1 MIAVWIGGALL
12 LGLAASRV
20 GLPPLVGFLVSG
32 FVFGS
37 IGMESS
43 PLLED
48 LAHAGVL
55 LLLFAVGLKLRVKT
69 LMRFEVWGTAVAH
82 LVLVGAIGAV
92 FISAA
97 ASLSWQLSV
106 VLAIALGFSSTVLA
120 AKVLEGNR
128 ELRAVHGRVAIG
140 ILIVQD
146 IVAVALLAAISVD
159 SPSPW
164 ALLLLLLP
172 FARPLIAWLLGVC
185 GHGELL
191 VLFGALLAI
200 GGGEL
205 FQSFGLSPELGALL
219 LGTMLADHK
228 RAQELA
234 NVLWGLKELFL
245 VGFFLNIGFSA
256 PPTWEALRDAIWLV
270 LFLPFQGIIF
280 FLLLIGLGL
289 RARTSF
295 LTAISLTTYS
305 EFALIVAEA
314 AVENG
319 VLDPQW
325 LVVAAVM
332 VALSFVVV
340 APLNA
345 YAHELYALLA
355 PWLEQLERDKRHPD
369 DEPISLGSAEIL
381 IVGMG
386 RVGSGAYDYLREQH
400 ENIVGIDSDPA
411 KIESNIRAGRR
422 VAYADAEDPGFWHLL
437 NLERLRA
444 IMLAVP
450 DLEAKL
456 TAARALRMRG
466 FEGLLSA
473 THLFPEEY
481 APIIEAGC
489 DVSYNYYTEAGV
501 GFARHTYEKLD
512 APRSGELPFA
522 ETAEMVSDAN
532 LRSPA
537 DAGRRVP
544 IPATPAA
551 RTQSPKSVPEPSD

>member
-1 MIAVWIGGALL
+1 
-12 LGLAASRV
+12 
-20 GLPPLVGFLVSG
+20 
-32 FVFGS
+32 
-37 IGMESS
+37 MERA

-48 LAHAGVL
+48 LSHAGVL
-55 LLLFAVGLKLRVKT
+55 LLLFAVGLKLRLKT
-69 LMRFEVWGTAVAH
+69 LARFEVWGTAVAH
-82 LVLVGAIGAV
+82 LVLIGTIGAIL
-92 FISAA
+92 ISAGA
-97 ASLSWQLSV
+97 GLSWQLSV
-106 VLAIALGFSSTVLA
+106 VLAISLGFSSTVLA

-172 FARPLIAWLLGVC
+172 FARPVIAWLLDFC

-200 GGGEL
+200 GSGEL
-205 FQSFGLSPELGALL
+205 FESLGLGPELGALL
-219 LGTMLADHK
+219 LGTMLADHR
-228 RAQELA
+228 RAQELT

-245 VGFFLNIGFSA
+245 VGFFLNIGFSG
-256 PPTWEALRDAIWLV
+256 PPTWEAMRDAVWLV

-295 LTAISLTTYS
+295 LTAISLATYS

-319 VLDPQW
+319 LLDPQW

-332 VALSFVVV
+332 VALSFVAV

-355 PWLEQLERDKRHPD
+355 PWLERLERDKRHPD

-386 RVGSGAYDYLREQH
+386 RVGSGAYDYLRAQH

-450 DLEAKL
+450 DLEAKV
-456 TAARALRMRG
+456 TAARALRKRG

-473 THLFPEEY
+473 THLYPEEY

-501 GFARHTYEKLD
+501 GFARHTYETLD
-512 APRSGELPFA
+512 APKAAELPFA
-522 ETAEMVSDAN
+522 D
-532 LRSPA
+532 SPSA
-537 DAGRRVP
+537 VP
-544 IPATPAA
+544 A
-551 RTQSPKSVPEPSD
+551 SEPISTK